1 MDIIIYS
8 HPDNPK
14 KNKLLKKISEFIHPE
29 PVMILDLDRLF
40 HLLRSKM
47 SGRVIVLFLIR
58 FDQELDRLLDYRSS
72 LFNIKSIIIL
82 PTNGDVMAAKGLSMK
97 PRYLSYEQPE
107 FWDVCSAVKKLLKT
121 YSRQP

>member
-1 MDIIIYS
+1 MDVIIYS
-8 HPDNPK
+8 HPDNSK
-14 KNKLLKKISEFIHPE
+14 KNKLLKKISELIHPE

-47 SGRVIVLFLIR
+47 SGRVIVLFLIS

-72 LFNIKSIIIL
+72 LFNIKLIIIL
-82 PTNGDVMAAKGLSMK
+82 PASGEVMASKGLSLK

-107 FWDVCSAVKKLLKT
+107 FWDVCSALKKMVKT

>member
-1 MDIIIYS
+1 MDVIIYS
-8 HPDNPK
+8 HPDNSK

-40 HLLRSKM
+40 HLLKSKM

-58 FDQELDRLLDYRSS
+58 FDQELDRLLDYRSI
-72 LFNIKSIIIL
+72 LFNIKLIIIL

-107 FWDVCSAVKKLLKT
+107 FWDVCAALKKMVKT